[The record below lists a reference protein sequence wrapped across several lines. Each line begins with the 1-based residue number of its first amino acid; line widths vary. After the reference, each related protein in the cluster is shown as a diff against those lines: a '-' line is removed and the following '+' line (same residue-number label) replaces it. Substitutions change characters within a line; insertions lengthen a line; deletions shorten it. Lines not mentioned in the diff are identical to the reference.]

1 LVMLST
7 DVLQE
12 NVRVIQSVDMI
23 NPAMVT
29 TVSLSVAM
37 LVPELPSAR
46 QLIMLL
52 CVAVDLTILEIL

>member
-1 LVMLST
+1 MLST